1 MAEVGPQIKGWLS
14 TTLKQS
20 ILNGFDRIRQMVRFE
35 FAFVN

>member
-1 MAEVGPQIKGWLS
+1 AEVGPQIKGWLS

-20 ILNGFDRIRQMVRFE
+20 TLNCFDRIRQTVRLQ